1 MKDLGNIGRG
11 DRGRCWEHRQVVSR
25 GWKMLELQEELC
37 SASDRGWPVMFFTTL
52 FNTALHPE
60 YYTIAMRFGC
70 AIFRHIALM
79 YMELFCV

>member
-1 MKDLGNIGRG
+1 M
-11 DRGRCWEHRQVVSR
+11 VSR
-25 GWKMLELQEELC
+25 GWEMLEVREELS

-60 YYTIAMRFGC
+60 YYTIAMRFDC